1 MQLADTKRCWS
12 LKHRQSQTDK
22 ELSGSREP
30 RTTKLFVLVPETNIE
45 IQKKSKNTTS
55 HFLKKLESKRA
66 VQKL

>member
-45 IQKKSKNTTS
+45 IQKKAKIPQVTS
-55 HFLKKLESKRA
+55 
-66 VQKL
+66 

>member
-1 MQLADTKRCWS
+1 MQLADTKRW
-12 LKHRQSQTDK
+12 RPEAQTDK

-45 IQKKSKNTTS
+45 IQKKAKNTTS
-55 HFLKKLESKRA
+55 YFLKKLESKRA

>member
-1 MQLADTKRCWS
+1 MQLADTKRWS

-45 IQKKSKNTTS
+45 IQKKAKIPQVTS
-55 HFLKKLESKRA
+55 
-66 VQKL
+66 